1 MQLPLEGDAYLLGR
15 LAQGSLVGTGVSDME
30 SVDVNGGTPVAGLR
44 PGRIYIV
51 GILIIKCAGGDTYSE
66 SSASQLTRIIK
77 FHRI

>member
-15 LAQGSLVGTGVSDME
+15 LAQGSLVGMGVSGME

-44 PGRIYIV
+44 PGRNYIV
-51 GILIIKCAGGDTYSE
+51 GILIIKCDGGDTNSE
-66 SSASQLTRIIK
+66 SSTSQLTRIIK

>member
-15 LAQGSLVGTGVSDME
+15 LAQGSLVGMGVSGME
-30 SVDVNGGTPVAGLR
+30 SVDVNGGTWVAGLR
-44 PGRIYIV
+44 PGRNYIV
-51 GILIIKCAGGDTYSE
+51 GILIIKCAGGDTNSE

>member
-15 LAQGSLVGTGVSDME
+15 LAQGFLVGMGVSGME

-44 PGRIYIV
+44 PGRNYIV
-51 GILIIKCAGGDTYSE
+51 GILIIKCARGDTNSE
-66 SSASQLTRIIK
+66 SSTSQITRIIK